1 MKRVW
6 WVLLLLLA
14 AVGSIG
20 WWAVQSVQTAP
31 ELGIAQEEENLPPAS
46 YPADFAE
53 RLGRLRG
60 VNIVLSSE
68 REIPKNLAW
77 RSGKNEPPLGDSRAV
92 RGGTVR
98 LASPGPYPD
107 NLLVFGSPTP
117 QFLHANIF
125 ERVEMPLI
133 EQHPATRRPIP
144 GVAEAWAVQGRTVYF
159 RLHPAARYTNGRSV
173 RAGDYALGALLGA
186 EAGDAGWETLCRAAE
201 ELRVHGDSVVALT
214 LREEGPLPELRASGL
229 LHAAEPGFYVEVGDD
244 YAERY
249 AWRVPP
255 TTGAYSVR
263 RVEKGRMVELR
274 RVRHWWA
281 EDLPQRRG
289 TCNVDAVQYYFLTDE
304 AQAWEFLLRGKLDL
318 VQTRHIASWHRYEHT
333 PGLERIEYDTDTPQ
347 PPYGVALNARTIPEL
362 AVRRGLSA
370 ALDMDRAIA
379 LIFRGEGRRLQ
390 SFFEGYGML
399 PLRKIQQYDPV
410 RARQRFARA
419 GYSTPGEDGILRRV
433 RDGREEKL
441 SFRFCYVPSEK
452 VSALVEVLR
461 ESARACGAE
470 IVAEPLP
477 WQLCAQ
483 QVREGKHELTF
494 WATVPAEPL
503 PEPQRY
509 FSSNARGDEAPFGL
523 ADAEMDAALREC
535 NQARDISSFAAA
547 LEKVDRL
554 ICELAVWVP
563 GWRED
568 RVRVLHAPHLH
579 FPKLPGRYYDVT
591 DNHTFWCTLE
601 RRGR

>member
-1 MKRVW
+1 
-6 WVLLLLLA
+6 
-14 AVGSIG
+14 
-20 WWAVQSVQTAP
+20 
-31 ELGIAQEEENLPPAS
+31 
-46 YPADFAE
+46 
-53 RLGRLRG
+53 
-60 VNIVLSSE
+60 
-68 REIPKNLAW
+68 
-77 RSGKNEPPLGDSRAV
+77 
-92 RGGTVR
+92 
-98 LASPGPYPD
+98 
-107 NLLVFGSPTP
+107 
-117 QFLHANIF
+117 
-125 ERVEMPLI
+125 
-133 EQHPATRRPIP
+133 
-144 GVAEAWAVQGRTVYF
+144 
-159 RLHPAARYTNGRSV
+159 
-173 RAGDYALGALLGA
+173 
-186 EAGDAGWETLCRAAE
+186 
-201 ELRVHGDSVVALT
+201 
-214 LREEGPLPELRASGL
+214 
-229 LHAAEPGFYVEVGDD
+229 
-244 YAERY
+244 
-249 AWRVPP
+249 
-255 TTGAYSVR
+255 
-263 RVEKGRMVELR
+263 
-274 RVRHWWA
+274 
-281 EDLPQRRG
+281 
-289 TCNVDAVQYYFLTDE
+289 
-304 AQAWEFLLRGKLDL
+304 
-318 VQTRHIASWHRYEHT
+318 
-333 PGLERIEYDTDTPQ
+333 
-347 PPYGVALNARTIPEL
+347 
-362 AVRRGLSA
+362 
-370 ALDMDRAIA
+370 
-379 LIFRGEGRRLQ
+379 
-390 SFFEGYGML
+390 ML
-399 PLRKIQQYDPV
+399 PLRKIQQYNPV
-410 RARQRFARA
+410 RARQCFARA

-433 RDGREEKL
+433 QDGREEKL

-591 DNHTFWCTLE
+591 DNHTFWCTPE